1 MTQKVAFARP
11 NKNLIQ
17 KTWKRITMTV
27 KKKKNFSRLI
37 MKNVFVTIQLY
48 GNE

>member
-11 NKNLIQ
+11 KKNLIQ

-27 KKKKNFSRLI
+27 KKNNFSRLI

>member
-27 KKKKNFSRLI
+27 KKNNFSQLI